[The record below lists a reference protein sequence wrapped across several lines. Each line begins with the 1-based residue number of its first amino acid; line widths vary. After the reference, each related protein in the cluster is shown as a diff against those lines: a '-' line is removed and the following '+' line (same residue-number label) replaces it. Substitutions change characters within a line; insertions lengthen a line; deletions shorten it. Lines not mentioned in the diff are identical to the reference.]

1 MRRLALIAAVGLHL
15 AVAAAWAQPAPPQ
28 LTAPVNDFAGVID
41 GESARQLDDLIRR
54 LQAASGDVIVVATVR
69 TFQPWADV
77 KSYAVK
83 MFENSGKGIGAK
95 GDNGALV
102 VLAVDDR
109 EVWIEVGYGLE
120 GFVTDGFAGEVSRD
134 TMVPFFR
141 RGEYGQGLLAGVTR
155 VAGRIAEGRGIDLAL
170 APVRPAERRKNTGI
184 PFGFWIVL
192 AVILLNLLGGGRSR
206 RRRGGG
212 GRAGGGGGRGGRG
225 GIRREPLAGGGGGE
239 GAFGAGSAWAHR
251 GGGWGSGGFGG
262 GGFGGGFGGF
272 GGGRSGGG
280 GGGGSW

>member
-1 MRRLALIAAVGLHL
+1 MTRRALSPAGGRHRAGAPPGAH
-15 AVAAAWAQPAPPQ
+15 PAPPQ

-41 GESARQLDDLIRR
+41 GESARKLDDLIRR

-69 TFQPWADV
+69 TCQPGADV
-77 KSYAVK
+77 KSYAGK

-206 RRRGGG
+206 RRRGAWASGV
-212 GRAGGGGGRGGRG
+212 
-225 GIRREPLAGGGGGE
+225 
-239 GAFGAGSAWAHR
+239 GAFGAGSAWSHR